1 MVREQ
6 HRTTE
11 CVPQCTG
18 ASLCAL
24 EMVRMIYLLP
34 LLWRIAMCRE
44 ASPELAPVSGNGSRE
59 KMKEASC
66 YLEEQKEV
74 FTVENVL

>member
-1 MVREQ
+1 MV
-6 HRTTE
+6 
-11 CVPQCTG
+11 G
-18 ASLCAL
+18 
-24 EMVRMIYLLP
+24 MIYLLP

-74 FTVENVL
+74 FTLENVL

>member
-1 MVREQ
+1 
-6 HRTTE
+6 
-11 CVPQCTG
+11 
-18 ASLCAL
+18 
-24 EMVRMIYLLP
+24 MVRMIYLLP